1 MSISETKDVLKFLEV
16 FPKEV
21 QDITLWLRDFVWS
34 TCPDCNEL
42 IYDNYNAL
50 AIGFGLSDKAS
61 DVFCSIA
68 VYSSYVNFGFLRG
81 HEINDPDKLLK
92 GGGKMY
98 RYLSVK
104 QQKDLPKAYIK
115 KLLLESVVNAT
126 ARLKPGKKVL
136 KDATLVKA
144 ISVKKRRPNTIN

>member
-1 MSISETKDVLKFLEV
+1 MSKTDTKDLLKFLKL

-21 QDITLWLRDFVWS
+21 QEITLWLRDFVWT

-50 AIGFGLSDKAS
+50 AVGFSLTDKAG

-68 VYSSYVNFGFLRG
+68 VYSNYVNFGFLRG
-81 HEINDPDKLLK
+81 HEISDPDKILK

-98 RYLSVK
+98 RYISVK
-104 QQKDLPKAYIK
+104 EQKDLPKTYIK
-115 KLLLESVVNAT
+115 KLLLESVINAT
-126 ARLKPGKKVL
+126 LRLKTDKQSL
-136 KDATLVKA
+136 KGITLVK
-144 ISVKKRRPNTIN
+144 SVSAKKRRPA